1 MKLRKLLCCALAS
14 VTAVTMLASCGGKGG
29 STVDKSKLTG
39 PARYDE
45 QIEIKI
51 PVYDRGMQGQA
62 DVDNNYWTNYVQ
74 ENFGDKYNIKMTFV
88 PITRKEDVSV
98 FNQLLAAGEQ
108 PDILFSYDYPTVM
121 SYYSR
126 GAFQPIDEDIL
137 KLYAP
142 TFYENTKD
150 LSEYAMAD
158 GERYFLTARRPKDYS
173 WTVVIRQ
180 DWLDK
185 AGLQMPKSREEYVEV
200 LRKFKELK
208 LGGED
213 TIPEAKQLWNAYF
226 PNYAYREYPL
236 SEEDNAMYS
245 DITVASLTWEPTKK
259 ELQYW
264 NQLYNEGLMSK
275 EWMLDKDGSQMRAD
289 FISGKVGVYGFYLS
303 QNPPV
308 VQSLLENVPDAKL
321 SVIGPY
327 WGTPEGGVPA
337 GRAEWPFG
345 MVAGISKKC
354 EHPEAVMMYYEW
366 LSQPENLF
374 VMQNGIEG
382 VTYNMEGDIPVLVD
396 NYTGT
401 ERLNY
406 NSNKDMWCLVTESKD
421 YGSEENNLAA
431 QKVTYAP
438 AGFEYLIQENY
449 DYYQNDTKQY
459 QYTDFLFDRSIES
472 ISQYG
477 ETLKSKW
484 EVIQVDLITCK
495 PEEFEAKYEA
505 ACKEYLEAGY
515 QAVLDEKAEVYKEIQ
530 SK

>member
-1 MKLRKLLCCALAS
+1 MNFKKVLCAMLS
-14 VTAVTMLASCGGKGG
+14 TVTAVSVLTACGGGKTA
-29 STVDKSKLTG
+29 TVDKSQLTG
-39 PARYDE
+39 PKPYEE
-45 QIEIKI
+45 QIELKI
-51 PVYDRGMQGQA
+51 PVYDRGIQGQA

-98 FNQLLAAGEQ
+98 FNELLAAGEQ
-108 PDILFSYDYPTVM
+108 PDILFSYDYPTIV
-121 SYYSR
+121 SYYAR

-142 TFYENTKD
+142 TFYENSKALD
-150 LSEYAMAD
+150 EYVMAD
-158 GERYFLTARRPKDYS
+158 GERYFLAATRPKDYS
-173 WTVVIRQ
+173 WITVIRQ

-185 AGLQMPKSREEYVEV
+185 ANLEMPKSREEFIEV
-200 LRKFKELK
+200 LRKFKELG
-208 LGGED
+208 LGGEN
-213 TIPEAKQLWNAYF
+213 TIPYAKDLFNAYF
-226 PNYAYREYPL
+226 PNYANREYPL

-264 NQLYNEGLMSK
+264 NQLYNEGLISP
-275 EWMLDKDGSQMRAD
+275 EWMLDKDGTQMRAD

-308 VQSLLENVPDAKL
+308 IQTLMENVPDAKL
-321 SVIGPY
+321 SIINPY
-327 WGTPEGGVPA
+327 WGTYEGKNPT

-345 MVAGISKKC
+345 MVAGISEKC

-382 VTYNMEGDIPVLVD
+382 VTYNMENDIPVIVSD
-396 NYTGT
+396 YTGT

-421 YGSEENNLAA
+421 YGSVEKNMEA

-438 AGFEYLIQENY
+438 AGFEYLIQDAY
-449 DYYQNDTKQY
+449 DYYQNETKQY
-459 QYTDFLFDRSIES
+459 EYTDYLFDRSIDALT
-472 ISQYG
+472 QYG

-495 PEEFEAKYEA
+495 PEEFDAKYEA
-505 ACKEYLEAGY
+505 ACSEYLSSGY
-515 QAVLDEKAEVYKEIQ
+515 QAVLDEKAEAYAAKN
-530 SK
+530 

>member
-1 MKLRKLLCCALAS
+1 MKIKKVLCAALCALMA
-14 VTAVTMLASCGGKGG
+14 TTMLASCGK
-29 STVDKSKLTG
+29 TKDAEIDKSKLTG

-45 QIEIKI
+45 QVEIKI

-62 DVDNNYWTNYVQ
+62 DVDNNYWTQYVQ
-74 ENFGDKYNIKMTFV
+74 ENFGDEYNIKVTYV
-88 PITRKEDVSV
+88 AIPRKEDVTK
-98 FNQLLAAGEQ
+98 FNELLAAGEQ
-108 PDILFSYDYPTVM
+108 PDIIFSYDYPTVM

-142 TFYENTKD
+142 TFYEDTKD

-158 GERYFLTARRPKDYS
+158 GERYFLTAVRPKDYS
-173 WTVVIRQ
+173 WVTVIRQ

-185 AGLQMPKSREEYVEV
+185 AGLEMPQSREEYIEV

-213 TIPEAKQLWNAYF
+213 TIPEARQLWNAYY
-226 PNYAYREYPL
+226 PNYTYREYPL

-245 DITVASLTWEPTKK
+245 DLTVASLTWEPTKK

-264 NQLYNEGLMSK
+264 NQLYNEGLISP
-275 EWMLDKDGSQMRAD
+275 EWMLDKDGAQMRAD
-289 FISGKVGVYGFYLS
+289 FIAGKVGVYGFYLS

-308 VQSLLENVPDAKL
+308 VQSLIENVPDAKL
-321 SVIGPY
+321 SLISPY
-327 WGTPEGGVPA
+327 YTALEGTTLT

-354 EHPEAVMMYYEW
+354 AHPEAVMMYYEW

-382 VTYNMEGDIPVLVD
+382 VTYNIENEIPVLVD
-396 NYTGT
+396 DYTGT

-431 QKVTYAP
+431 QKSTYAP
-438 AGFEYLIQENY
+438 SGFEYIIQDAY
-449 DYYQNDTKQY
+449 DYYQKDQKEY

-472 ISQYG
+472 LTQYA

-484 EVIQVDLITCK
+484 EVIQVDLVTCK

-505 ACKEYLEAGY
+505 ACKEYLDSGY
-515 QAVLDEKAEVYKEIQ
+515 QAVLDEKAQVYADMK
-530 SK
+530 K

>member
-1 MKLRKLLCCALAS
+1 MNFKKAVCALIS
-14 VTAVTMLASCGGKGG
+14 VVTAVSLLSACGAKKT
-29 STVDKSKLTG
+29 TVNKADLTG
-39 PARYDE
+39 PKPYDE
-45 QIEIKI
+45 QIELKI

-62 DVDNNYWTNYVQ
+62 DVDNNYWTKYVQ
-74 ENFGDKYNIKMTFV
+74 ENFGDEYNIKMTFV

-126 GAFQPIDEDIL
+126 GAFQPIDEDVL

-142 TFYENTKD
+142 TFYENSKALD
-150 LSEYAMAD
+150 EYVMAD
-158 GERYFLTARRPKDYS
+158 GERYFLAATRPKDYS
-173 WTVVIRQ
+173 WTMVVRQ

-185 AGLQMPKSREEYVEV
+185 AGLQMPQSREEFIEM

-213 TIPEAKQLWNAYF
+213 TIPLAKQLDNAYF
-226 PNYAYREYPL
+226 ANYAQREYPL

-264 NQLYNEGLMSK
+264 NQLYNEGLISP
-275 EWMLDKDGSQMRAD
+275 EWMLDKDGSKMRAD

-308 VQSLLENVPDAKL
+308 VQSLMENVPDAKL
-321 SVIGPY
+321 SVLGPY
-327 WGTPEGGVPA
+327 WGTPEGGVPS
-337 GRAEWPFG
+337 GRADWPFG

-382 VTYNMEGDIPVLVD
+382 VTYNMENDIPVLVD

-406 NSNKDMWCLVTESKD
+406 NSNKDMWCLVTESKN
-421 YGSEENNLAA
+421 YGSEELNLEA

-449 DYYQNDTKQY
+449 DYYQETSKQY
-459 QYTDFLFDRSIES
+459 QYTDFLFDRSIETL
-472 ISQYG
+472 SQYA

-495 PEEFEAKYEA
+495 PEEFDAKYEA
-505 ACKEYLEAGY
+505 ACKEYLASGY
-515 QAVLDEKAEVYKEIQ
+515 QAVLDEKAKVYKEM
-530 SK
+530 K

>member
-1 MKLRKLLCCALAS
+1 MKLKKMLCAALGT
-14 VTAVTMLASCGGKGG
+14 VMAVSLLASCGGGG
-29 STVDKSKLTG
+29 SNADKAELTG
-39 PARYDE
+39 PKPYEE
-45 QIEIKI
+45 QIELKI

-88 PITRKEDVSV
+88 PITRKEDVTV
-98 FNQLLAAGEQ
+98 FNELLAAGEQ
-108 PDILFSYDYPTVM
+108 PDIIFSYDYPTIM
-121 SYYSR
+121 SYFSR

-150 LSEYAMAD
+150 LQEYAMAD
-158 GERYFLTARRPKDYS
+158 NQRYFLTATRPKDYS
-173 WTVVIRQ
+173 WVTVIRQ

-185 AGLQMPKSREEYVEV
+185 ANLQMPKSREEYIEV
-200 LRKFKELK
+200 LRKFKELN
-208 LGGED
+208 LGGES
-213 TIPEAKQLWNAYF
+213 TIPEAKSLFNAYF
-226 PNYAYREYPL
+226 PNYSNREYPL

-245 DITVASLTWEPTKK
+245 DITVASLTWDATKK

-264 NQLYNEGLMSK
+264 NQLYNEGLVSP
-275 EWMLDKDGSQMRAD
+275 EWMLDKDGSQARAD
-289 FISGKVGVYGFYLS
+289 FVAGKVGVYSFYLS

-308 VQSLLENVPDAKL
+308 MQTLMQNCPEAKI
-321 SVIGPY
+321 SVIDPY
-327 WGTPEGGVPA
+327 YGVYEGNKPT

-345 MVAGISKKC
+345 MVAGISEKC
-354 EHPEAVMMYYEW
+354 EHPEAVLMYYEW

-382 VTYNMEGDIPVLVD
+382 VTYNIENEIPVLVD

-421 YGSEENNLAA
+421 YGSEEKNLEA
-431 QKVTYAP
+431 QKTTYAP
-438 AGFEYLIQENY
+438 AGFEYLIQDAY
-449 DYYQNDTKQY
+449 DYYQKECKEY
-459 QYTDFLFDRSIES
+459 QYPDFLFDRSIES
-472 ISQYG
+472 LTQFG

-495 PEEFEAKYEA
+495 EDEFDAKYET
-505 ACKEYLEAGY
+505 ACNEYLSSGY
-515 QAVLDEKAEVYKEIQ
+515 QQVLDEKTQAYAEMKN
-530 SK
+530 K